1 MGTLMYGAGIEVAI
15 DDRTLAHLQIVIT
28 GKLRRGECFF
38 FNWHDSAAVGGGRS
52 AIWLS
57 RATPVQFHL
66 QEQEKVGINREW
78 LDLLMTSANSS
89 TVSLTGLRSRRLFRP
104 RHTIITRKRSIRA
117 SVSCEQNRNLA
128 LRSISSKAS
137 RRH

>member
-1 MGTLMYGAGIEVAI
+1 MGTLMYGSGIEVVI
-15 DDRTLAHLQIVIT
+15 DDRTLAHLQLVIT

-57 RATPVQFHL
+57 RSTPIQFHL
-66 QEQEKVGINREW
+66 HEQDKVAINREW

-89 TVSLTGLRSRRLFRP
+89 GGLQYIPEPGQEARQPGAHLHHRP
-104 RHTIITRKRSIRA
+104 IGAESSAPGKT
-117 SVSCEQNRNLA
+117 SVATQ
-128 LRSISSKAS
+128 
-137 RRH
+137 

>member
-1 MGTLMYGAGIEVAI
+1 MGTLMYAAGIEVAI

-38 FNWHDSAAVGGGRS
+38 FNWHDSSAVGGGRS

-57 RATPVQFHL
+57 RATPVQFHMH
-66 QEQEKVGINREW
+66 EQEKVTVNREW

-89 TVSLTGLRSRRLFRP
+89 TGLQYIPEPGEEPHQPGAHLHHRP
-104 RHTIITRKRSIRA
+104 IGAEAPVAAK
-117 SVSCEQNRNLA
+117 
-128 LRSISSKAS
+128 
-137 RRH
+137 